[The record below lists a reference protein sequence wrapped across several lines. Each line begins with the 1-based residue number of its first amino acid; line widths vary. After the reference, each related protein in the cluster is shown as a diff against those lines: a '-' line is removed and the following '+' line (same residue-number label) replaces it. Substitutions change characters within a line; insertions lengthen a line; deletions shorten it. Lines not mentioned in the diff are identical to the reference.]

1 MGAGTRLKKILEEKN
16 VSIKDL
22 SIMSGVS
29 INTLYGITKRDNDT
43 INSNILNR
51 ISDSLNVPAQ
61 YILGLDGY
69 ADPYVDFGYA
79 LGEDVKDTPDGLLL
93 ASIELLRHLTT
104 EGRVLVYEYA
114 KQLEKQQKYLD
125 KDYLESNEK
134 YQKWFDLESE
144 ELKKMYQENIIS
156 EEDYQKV
163 NFIIQRKLFIPFHDD
178 DDDDDKEEIRLHSIM
193 DQVKERLKP
202 AVLEGKISCPF
213 DLK

>member
-79 LGEDVKDTPDGLLL
+79 LDEDVKDTPDGLLF

-114 KQLEKQQKYLD
+114 KQLE
-125 KDYLESNEK
+125 
-134 YQKWFDLESE
+134 
-144 ELKKMYQENIIS
+144 
-156 EEDYQKV
+156 
-163 NFIIQRKLFIPFHDD
+163 
-178 DDDDDKEEIRLHSIM
+178 
-193 DQVKERLKP
+193 
-202 AVLEGKISCPF
+202 
-213 DLK
+213 

>member
-1 MGAGTRLKKILEEKN
+1 MGAGTRLKKILEEKD
-16 VSIKDL
+16 VTIKDL
-22 SIMSGVS
+22 SLMSGVS

-69 ADPYVDFGYA
+69 ADPYSEFGYV
-79 LGEDVKDTPDGLLL
+79 LGENVEDTPDGLLFV
-93 ASIELLRHLTT
+93 SIDLLRHLTT
-104 EGRVLVYEYA
+104 EGRILVYEYA
-114 KQLEKQQKYLD
+114 KQLEKQQNYLD
-125 KDYLESNEK
+125 KEYLENNEK
-134 YQKWFDLESE
+134 YQKWFNLESE

-178 DDDDDKEEIRLHSIM
+178 EEEEDIEEKRLRAIIS
-193 DQVKERLKP
+193 QVKERLKP

-213 DLK
+213 DLE

>member
-16 VSIKDL
+16 ITIKDL
-22 SIMSGVS
+22 SVMSGVS

-43 INSNILNR
+43 INSKILNR

-69 ADPYVDFGYA
+69 ADPYDDFGYVFD
-79 LGEDVKDTPDGLLL
+79 EEVKDTPDGLLL
-93 ASIELLRHLTT
+93 ASIDLLCHLTT

-125 KDYLESNEK
+125 KDYLESNKK

-144 ELKKMYQENIIS
+144 ELKKMYQENIIN

-178 DDDDDKEEIRLHSIM
+178 DDAEEDKRLCEII

>member
-1 MGAGTRLKKILEEKN
+1 MGAGARLKKILEEKN
-16 VSIKDL
+16 VTIKDL

-69 ADPYVDFGYA
+69 ADPYVDFGYE
-79 LGEDVKDTPDGLLL
+79 LDEDVTDTPDGLLL

-104 EGRVLVYEYA
+104 EGRILVYEYA
-114 KQLEKQQKYLD
+114 KKLEKQQKYLD
-125 KDYLESNEK
+125 KDYLENNEK

-144 ELKKMYQENIIS
+144 ELKKMYQESIIS
-156 EEDYQKV
+156 KEDYQKA

-178 DDDDDKEEIRLHSIM
+178 DDDKEELRLHSILN
-193 DQVKERLKP
+193 QVRERLKP

-213 DLK
+213 DFK